1 MLFLIVGHLVHLA
14 FNICGGV
21 SLVLD
26 ISESLG
32 RYITKMQFG
41 YLRKSCLQKIVRMEM
56 KIDALSKGDED
67 EKTWE
72 K

>member
-1 MLFLIVGHLVHLA
+1 MTFD
-14 FNICGGV
+14 ICGGV

-41 YLRKSCLQKIVRMEM
+41 YLRESCLQKIVRMEM